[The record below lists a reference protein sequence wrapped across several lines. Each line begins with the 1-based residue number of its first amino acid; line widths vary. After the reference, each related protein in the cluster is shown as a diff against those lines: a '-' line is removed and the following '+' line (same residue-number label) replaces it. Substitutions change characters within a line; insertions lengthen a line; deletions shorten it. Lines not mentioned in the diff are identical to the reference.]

1 MKPKD
6 RQKTHDP
13 MSKTMGEGARKMSDT
28 IMNLTAPKSAVA
40 RVQSLP
46 PEVAAPPS
54 SVDVGVE
61 NEDELANA
69 INNLADQAA
78 NAVESSEARD
88 KRRDTRDL
96 ILVSVSVVST
106 LIVTLMAYGMHR
118 LVSPIIPALQKF
130 EDTMGNWEIKA
141 KKSISTLEAG
151 EKGRRDVRL
160 EMANSIDV
168 NRALA
173 DSVSNLIASQT
184 ESNPKKKQQLVK
196 KAGDSALVASVRA
209 AEGSIA
215 KAARRK
221 KAPPRRAMEDL
232 DRLKKEAETRKID
245 Y

>member
-1 MKPKD
+1 
-6 RQKTHDP
+6 
-13 MSKTMGEGARKMSDT
+13 
-28 IMNLTAPKSAVA
+28 
-40 RVQSLP
+40 
-46 PEVAAPPS
+46 
-54 SVDVGVE
+54 
-61 NEDELANA
+61 
-69 INNLADQAA
+69 
-78 NAVESSEARD
+78 
-88 KRRDTRDL
+88 
-96 ILVSVSVVST
+96 
-106 LIVTLMAYGMHR
+106 
-118 LVSPIIPALQKF
+118 
-130 EDTMGNWEIKA
+130 
-141 KKSISTLEAG
+141 
-151 EKGRRDVRL
+151 
-160 EMANSIDV
+160 MANSIDV